1 MKRIGW
7 RWRTSYFIILA
18 NAGGGDPG
26 GNWVLAFAVMR
37 AENTLGISRIAGPST
52 LP

>member
-7 RWRTSYFIILA
+7 RRRASYFIILA

-26 GNWVLAFAVMR
+26 GNRVL
-37 AENTLGISRIAGPST
+37 LSR
-52 LP
+52 